1 MTVILPSLAVAGG
14 AFPSPDVIL
23 TWRATNA
30 REEKSY
36 DLTSPADEREE
47 GDATTERAPSPAG
60 LFNCTGRNSE
70 ERGGEARFRGTPLAD
85 FVDDRPGWRKHP
97 HKKPAIFPHRK
108 VTSTGKADGSDG
120 CIRTACISS
129 ISSRMDDAVGSF
141 KFPAQFCPLLLKT
154 NNSGNNI
161 ISVSLRRWNEKV
173 CYVARSR
180 HPRNLR

>member
-1 MTVILPSLAVAGG
+1 MTVILPSLAAAGG

-47 GDATTERAPSPAG
+47 GDDGARAPSPAG

-85 FVDDRPGWRKHP
+85 FVDDDRPGWRKHP
-97 HKKPAIFPHRK
+97 LKKPAIFPHGR
-108 VTSTGKADGSDG
+108 VT
-120 CIRTACISS
+120 
-129 ISSRMDDAVGSF
+129 
-141 KFPAQFCPLLLKT
+141 
-154 NNSGNNI
+154 
-161 ISVSLRRWNEKV
+161 
-173 CYVARSR
+173 
-180 HPRNLR
+180 

>member
-1 MTVILPSLAVAGG
+1 MSIKRHLSRNCLWSDGYSPLLLPSLAVAVAGG

-47 GDATTERAPSPAG
+47 GDDDDRARSLPCRIVQLYRQELRG
-60 LFNCTGRNSE
+60 KG
-70 ERGGEARFRGTPLAD
+70 RGGERRFRGTPLAD

-97 HKKPAIFPHRK
+97 LKKPAIFPHDG
-108 VTSTGKADGSDG
+108 VTSAGKADGSDG

-129 ISSRMDDAVGSF
+129 RMDDAVAVGSF
-141 KFPAQFCPLLLKT
+141 KFPAQFCPLLLKRT
-154 NNSGNNI
+154 I
-161 ISVSLRRWNEKV
+161 AATTSVTQHR
-173 CYVARSR
+173 
-180 HPRNLR
+180 